1 MKKIWSLWLCLLWI
15 VGHAQNVAEGV
26 TYCLPKTAIQVRLLV
41 EKTVYTPGDL
51 AAYGEKYLK
60 LQQVAFEPTT
70 TYRVVQAKMLP
81 VGIADTAKQHT
92 VLLDKKHSI
101 IKVDRNPA
109 GILLAINATGKES
122 ASPKPFV
129 SAPKA
134 TPLNP
139 RDFMNADILS
149 AGSKGKMAALI
160 ASDIYEIRDSRNQ
173 LTRGEADF
181 MPKDGEQLRLMMDNL
196 NRQEQA
202 LLQEFKGTTVCDTA
216 EVVLSFVPQPNVM
229 RHTLCRFSD
238 HAGILDANNVEGR
251 PLIVHVQDL
260 HQVATFQQPVDA
272 KKSKEDIGVYV
283 NLPRKIKLLLYD
295 GNILLSQLETPA
307 GQFGRTE
314 AISSELFGKKFT
326 THIRYDAATGS
337 AIQFD
342 VEPLQ

>member
-1 MKKIWSLWLCLLWI
+1 
-15 VGHAQNVAEGV
+15 
-26 TYCLPKTAIQVRLLV
+26 
-41 EKTVYTPGDL
+41 
-51 AAYGEKYLK
+51 
-60 LQQVAFEPTT
+60 
-70 TYRVVQAKMLP
+70 
-81 VGIADTAKQHT
+81 
-92 VLLDKKHSI
+92 
-101 IKVDRNPA
+101 
-109 GILLAINATGKES
+109 
-122 ASPKPFV
+122 
-129 SAPKA
+129 
-134 TPLNP
+134 
-139 RDFMNADILS
+139 MNADILS
-149 AGSKGKMAALI
+149 ASSKGKMAALI

-283 NLPRKIKLLLYD
+283 NLPGKIKLLLYD